1 MYVTGLIKDTKLI
14 NEEHVMRR
22 AIQIWL
28 IGMAAAMGIASAP
41 GPAQAQ
47 AQAGQPGL
55 RIVGPAITKQST
67 QRTIAIVRLG
77 MQEGSA
83 SGAKGESTN
92 TAKAGEKNRQKL
104 DVKTGIVDGK

>member
-47 AQAGQPGL
+47 AGQPGL
-55 RIVGPAITKQST
+55 RIVGPAITKQLT

>member
-1 MYVTGLIKDTKLI
+1 MYVTGLIKDIKLI

-47 AQAGQPGL
+47 AQAG
-55 RIVGPAITKQST
+55 
-67 QRTIAIVRLG
+67 
-77 MQEGSA
+77 
-83 SGAKGESTN
+83 
-92 TAKAGEKNRQKL
+92 
-104 DVKTGIVDGK
+104 